1 MELTREKCFVCSVH
15 NGKEEV
21 TIKQRLSFAFHLR
34 QIALANWM
42 AHRVVVYDLESET
55 LEARNVDWSDLFISV
70 HTDRARKNTF
80 KIFQITIPFVWQ
92 EVLT

>member
-21 TIKQRLSFAFHLR
+21 AIKQRLSFAFHLR
-34 QIALANWM
+34 QIALADWV
-42 AHRVVVYDLESET
+42 AHCVVVYDLESET

-70 HTDRARKNTF
+70 HRDRARKNTF
-80 KIFQITIPFVWQ
+80 EIFQITVPFVGQ
-92 EVLT
+92 KVLT